1 MGYIEIQNISKKY
14 LNQQNTI
21 ALDNINLEINRNE
34 LFGVIGP
41 DASGK
46 TTLLKILS
54 TLSLPDSGS
63 IHINEVNILSDYKN
77 MRRLIGYMPEKFSL
91 YKDLTVEENLIF
103 FANIF
108 GVDFNIG
115 LKNIEQIYSHI
126 EPYKKR
132 KAANLSGGMKQK
144 LSLCCTLI
152 HQPKILFLDEP
163 TTGVDPISRKEFWE
177 ILKNIKKDTTII
189 VSTPY
194 MDEANLCER
203 IALVQDGKLIKVG
216 SPKEIIN
223 SYPYDLYAAKA
234 INNYQLLLYLK
245 GIPSIINA
253 YISGEYIYFNI
264 NKDCNITFDIDIS
277 INKIKPTIED
287 YFIIM
292 MKDENN

>member
-1 MGYIEIQNISKKY
+1 MGYIEIQNISKNY

-54 TLSLPDSGS
+54 TLLLPDSGN
-63 IHINEVNILSDYKN
+63 ILINEVNILSDYKN

-152 HQPKILFLDEP
+152 HQPKFLFLDEP

-177 ILKNIKKDTTII
+177 ILKSIKENTTII

-203 IALVQDGKLIKVG
+203 IALVQYGKLITVG

-223 SYPYDLYAAKA
+223 NYPYDLYATKS

-245 GIPSIINA
+245 RIPSIINA

-264 NKDCNITFDIDIS
+264 NKDCNITFDINIS

>member
-54 TLSLPDSGS
+54 TLLLPDSGN
-63 IHINEVNILSDYKN
+63 IHINEVNILYDYKKI
-77 MRRLIGYMPEKFSL
+77 RRLIGYMPETFAL

-108 GVDFNIG
+108 GVDFNRG

-152 HQPKILFLDEP
+152 HKPKILFLDEP

-177 ILKNIKKDTTII
+177 ILRNIKDNTTII

-203 IALVQDGKLIKVG
+203 IALVQYGKLITVG

-223 SYPYDLYAAKA
+223 NYPYDLYAAKS

-253 YISGEYIYFNI
+253 YISGEYINFNV
-264 NKDCNITFDIDIS
+264 NKDYNITFDIDIS
-277 INKIKPTIED
+277 INKIRPTIED

-292 MKDENN
+292 MKNEDN